1 MVVYNASLSYWVWH
15 CSIFRK
21 GKIMNLEEKLEDF
34 ELSLKETEKA
44 DATIKKYRTNVNA
57 FIKYVED
64 KKLTKRTVIEF
75 KEQLDSVDKYLPNT
89 TNNYLIVLNKFFKFI
104 DREDLCVKIIKQQNK
119 FSVDYSLSKSDYHR
133 LLRTTK
139 KYEEDDNY
147 IILRILAET
156 GIRISELSFFKVE
169 SLSKTI
175 KVRNK
180 GKDREIP
187 VKLDLLRA
195 IRKYCRDKKIKE
207 GLVIFNPKTNKAYA
221 DSTIWR
227 RLKKIAGRA
236 RVNKNSVHPH
246 AFRHYFAKCYLETYP
261 NDIAGLADIL
271 GHNSLET
278 TRIYTKL
285 TNKEKELKI
294 RNIKF

>member
-1 MVVYNASLSYWVWH
+1 
-15 CSIFRK
+15 
-21 GKIMNLEEKLEDF
+21 MNLEAKLEEF
-34 ELSLKETEKA
+34 ELFLKEDEKA
-44 DATIKKYRTNVNA
+44 EKTIEKYKTNIKA
-57 FIKYVED
+57 FIEFSKD
-64 KKLTKRTVIEF
+64 KELTKRTVIEF
-75 KEQLDSVDKYLPNT
+75 KEKLDQVDEYLPNT
-89 TNNYLIVLNKFFKFI
+89 TNNYLVVINKFLNFI
-104 DREDLCVKIIKQQNK
+104 GKKDLCVKVIKQQKK
-119 FSVDYSLSKSDYHR
+119 FSLEYSLSKTDYHR

-139 KYEEDDNY
+139 KYEEYDNY

-156 GIRISELSFFKVE
+156 GIRISELAFFKIE
-169 SLSKTI
+169 DLDKTMKI
-175 KVRNK
+175 KKK
-180 GKDREIP
+180 GKVREIP
-187 VKLDLLRA
+187 VKLDLLRE
-195 IRKYCRDKKIKE
+195 IRKYCRDRKIKE
-207 GLVIFNPKTNKAYA
+207 GLIIFNPKTGKAYA

-227 RLKKIAGRA
+227 RLKKLAGRA
-236 RVNKNSVHPH
+236 RINKDAVHPH

>member
-1 MVVYNASLSYWVWH
+1 
-15 CSIFRK
+15 
-21 GKIMNLEEKLEDF
+21 MNLEEKLEDF

-147 IILRILAET
+147 I
-156 GIRISELSFFKVE
+156 
-169 SLSKTI
+169 
-175 KVRNK
+175 
-180 GKDREIP
+180 
-187 VKLDLLRA
+187 
-195 IRKYCRDKKIKE
+195 
-207 GLVIFNPKTNKAYA
+207 NPK
-221 DSTIWR
+221 
-227 RLKKIAGRA
+227 LAG
-236 RVNKNSVHPH
+236 
-246 AFRHYFAKCYLETYP
+246 
-261 NDIAGLADIL
+261 GL
-271 GHNSLET
+271 SL
-278 TRIYTKL
+278 
-285 TNKEKELKI
+285 
-294 RNIKF
+294 FF